1 MRIKRHDVPVVVYN
15 LETTIDSEGN
25 AVPTL
30 TLLHTIRADVQPVTA
45 KSMLDAYGVDGK
57 QLRKAFCDLSTDIP
71 LNCIAVVGGRK
82 WQAVAVDEWYDHAEI
97 ILTEYRG

>member
-1 MRIKRHDVPVVVYN
+1 MRIKRHDKPVAVYD
-15 LETTIDSEGN
+15 LETVLDAEGN

-30 TLLHTIRADVQPVTA
+30 TLLHNISADVQPVTA
-45 KSMLDAYGVDGK
+45 KSMLDAYGVDGM

-71 LNCIAVVGGRK
+71 LNCIAVVEGHK